1 MAIKTLTIIHAF
13 LVLSLAAFAAFTF
26 FSGPGFVNE
35 FSMENDIFIYIVPI
49 VAMIG
54 YFASKYLYSR
64 ELTAINAS
72 EDLKTKLA
80 LYQKANILK
89 FALLEGPAFL
99 AFLQF
104 MSNGYTLY
112 FTIGTTLLLYLAM
125 QSPNKAKAI
134 SELSLKDTEQKEL

>member
-1 MAIKTLTIIHAF
+1 MAIKTLKIIHAF
-13 LVLSLAAFAAFTF
+13 LILSLAAFAAFTF
-26 FSGPGFVNE
+26 FGGPGFVNE
-35 FSMENDIFIYIVPI
+35 FSMENDIFIYVVPI
-49 VAMIG
+49 VAMVG
-54 YFASKYLYSR
+54 YFASKYMYSR
-64 ELTAINAS
+64 ELAAINTS

-125 QSPNKAKAI
+125 QSPSKTKTI
-134 SELSLKDTEQKEL
+134 EELSLNTIERESL